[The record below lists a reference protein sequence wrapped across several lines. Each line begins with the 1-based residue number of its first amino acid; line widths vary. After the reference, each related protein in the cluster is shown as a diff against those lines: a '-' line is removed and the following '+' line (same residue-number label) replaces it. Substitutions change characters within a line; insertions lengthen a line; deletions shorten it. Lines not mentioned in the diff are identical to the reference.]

1 MSFGTSTISHS
12 TKASSSLATTT
23 SSATLVSSQ
32 STGSNRVTVTSG
44 TNSPGPI
51 QSANLTGFPM
61 PNITLFIDGTEY
73 RPPLPGQDPLIIILS
88 DSTTAEITD
97 TAIQRDDV
105 SLTIPSY
112 RQLSQNGGSSSQQL
126 SSWSMQFSTRRFQPS
141 SCLLSIFE
149 CFKQAEADFTSAAS
163 SMGDSL
169 ASVGALMMQ
178 AGIADAGTAAGYT
191 SEASSYSFTWTSL
204 IDGMISA
211 ISNLEGASEAL
222 DGAMQ
227 VFNEGLES
235 FTSIEMAELTKAG
248 RIFSAYP
255 EVSLARGK
263 LSNLSNILKT
273 AWANS
278 PAVIIQ
284 SLWSLCQA
292 RWLPITSG
300 GALITSVWGLHE
312 ISKRQ
317 MTDQR
322 PVEERLHFILLE
334 RGFPI
339 SIFNIWTFALDQ
351 DRGTKTAAN
360 ASVNDGLK
368 QRGLKPAYDPGYT
381 TKITIPKATLIR
393 LIPFVRV
400 VYLHPT
406 FEQSKRSSTVLGVLE
421 GKNANRIGQKRSFS
435 SGFATSRKRELEESQ
450 AQMNLAAFSHHRSSD
465 QDWEY
470 TRDSSG
476 GNGVTIIVPDSGA
489 TIDGLAWQVSRKAR
503 YAVQFMLTGPNR
515 LRCAIPSGTSFRMS

>member
-1 MSFGTSTISHS
+1 MSFGTSTTSHPIE
-12 TKASSSLATTT
+12 ASSSLTSTT

-32 STGSNRVTVTSG
+32 SIGSNSVTVTSG
-44 TNSPGPI
+44 PNSPAPI
-51 QSANLTGFPM
+51 QSATFTGFPVQ
-61 PNITLFIDGTEY
+61 NITLFIDGTEY
-73 RPPLPGQDPLIIILS
+73 RPPLLGQDPLIIILR

-97 TAIQRDDV
+97 TAIQRDGV

-112 RQLSQNGGSSSQQL
+112 RQLTQNGGSSSQQL
-126 SSWSMQFSTRRFQPS
+126 SSWSVHFSTRRFQPS

-149 CFKQAEADFTSAAS
+149 CFKQAEADFASAAS

-178 AGIADAGTAAGYT
+178 AGIADAATAAGYT
-191 SEASSYSFTWTSL
+191 YEASSYSVTSTSL

-211 ISNLEGASEAL
+211 ISSLESATEAL
-222 DGAMQ
+222 DSAMQ
-227 VFNEGLES
+227 AINEGLEHFNS
-235 FTSIEMAELTKAG
+235 VEMAELTEAG

-255 EVSLARGK
+255 EVSLARGM

-278 PAVIIQ
+278 PAVIQ

-312 ISKRQ
+312 ISKGQ

-351 DRGTKTAAN
+351 DKGTKTAAN

-368 QRGLKPAYDPGYT
+368 QRGLKPAYGPGYT
-381 TKITIPKATLIR
+381 TKLAIPKATLIR

-406 FEQSKRSSTVLGVLE
+406 FEQNKRSSTVLGVLE

-450 AQMNLAAFSHHRSSD
+450 AQMNLAAFSHHKGLD
-465 QDWEY
+465 PDWEY
-470 TRDSSG
+470 MRDSSG
-476 GNGVTIIVPDSGA
+476 GNGVTIFVPDSGA

-503 YAVQFMLTGPNR
+503 YVVQFMLTGLNR
-515 LRCAIPSGTSFRMS
+515 LRCAIPSGT